1 MRFALGRVVGGK
13 VVIEGEPLE
22 DGTAVTVV
30 AFGKDEE
37 PALTPA
43 LRAELSRA
51 IGEIEAGDWVALEEV
66 LRVLRS

>member
-1 MRFALGRVVGGK
+1 M
-13 VVIEGEPLE
+13 EGTTMTEDRPAE

-37 PALTPA
+37 PTLTPA

-51 IGEIEAGDWVALEEV
+51 VGEIEAGDWVALEEV
-66 LRVLRS
+66 LRELRS